1 MKQEENALCRV
12 AVLDDNLEEG
22 LRQKTITE
30 QYFGT
35 NNEWNLDI
43 KVFQDSKLLMEELK
57 AAEYYDIFL
66 LDYELPDKSGL
77 AVANEIRRYY
87 DEPVFIFVTNYVQYA
102 VQAFEVNAF
111 RYIPKKLLEE
121 KLPEAYKAI
130 LPKVAQKDKRIIR
143 VNTVESFDV
152 IYLKDIFYIR
162 KEGKYSIM
170 HHRRGEIRIQKAIS
184 AVLKDLEVMGGS
196 EFMLSDKGCIVNV
209 TYIIS
214 CSRERLV
221 MADDTALPV
230 SRSKYKKIREQA
242 EAMIEAKCNII
253 RRKVRE
259 GKR

>member
-1 MKQEENALCRV
+1 
-12 AVLDDNLEEG
+12 
-22 LRQKTITE
+22 
-30 QYFGT
+30 
-35 NNEWNLDI
+35 
-43 KVFQDSKLLMEELK
+43 MEELK

-152 IYLKDIFYIR
+152 IYLKDIFYIL
-162 KEGKYSIM
+162 KEGK
-170 HHRRGEIRIQKAIS
+170 
-184 AVLKDLEVMGGS
+184 
-196 EFMLSDKGCIVNV
+196 
-209 TYIIS
+209 
-214 CSRERLV
+214 
-221 MADDTALPV
+221 DTV
-230 SRSKYKKIREQA
+230 
-242 EAMIEAKCNII
+242 
-253 RRKVRE
+253 
-259 GKR
+259 